1 MKDLIIVGGSMAGV
15 TAAVYAARSG
25 LNVMLIT
32 DSFGGQLMLTEKIE
46 NFPGFK
52 SIPAVELAMKLREQ
66 LNNYKEIEVLEGPK
80 VNVIEKTG
88 NNFLVK
94 TDSKKEF
101 ESKTVIIA
109 TGKRPRKLKVKGA
122 KELEHKGIHYCA
134 VCDGPLYK
142 DQEVVVIGGG
152 YSGTEEALYL
162 SGITKKVFV
171 LENSSELRGEE
182 ITLKQVKKK
191 KNIELIFN
199 SELTEVLGKKT
210 VEGIKF
216 KSNGKEKSLFV
227 KAVFVNI
234 GELPNS
240 DLVDL
245 VEKNDRNEII
255 INSRNESSVG
265 GLFAAGD
272 VTNIPLHQLVIAASE
287 GCKAAIYVNEYLKK
301 N

>member
-15 TAAVYAARSG
+15 TAGIYAVRSG

-66 LNNYKEIEVLEGPK
+66 LTNYKEIEVLEGPK
-80 VNVIEKTG
+80 VNSVEKKG

-101 ESKTVIIA
+101 ESKTIIIA

-142 DQEVVVIGGG
+142 NQEVVVVGGG
-152 YSGTEEALYL
+152 YSGTEETLYL
-162 SGITKKVFV
+162 SGMAKKVFV
-171 LENSSELRGEE
+171 LENSFDLRGEE

-199 SELTEVLGKKT
+199 AELTEVFGKKT

-245 VEKNDRNEII
+245 VKKNDRNEII

-287 GCKAAIYVNEYLKK
+287 GCKAAIYANEYLKK